1 MICEQGVE
9 GALPPL
15 GDAVPKP
22 LLVFLMT
29 DLGSLY
35 RRDLV
40 VPSLPKTWGA
50 IFIALLATV
59 ACYFFDVHFLT
70 HSSLDSKR

>member
-15 GDAVPKP
+15 GNAVPKP

-29 DLGSLY
+29 DLGLLY
-35 RRDLV
+35 AT
-40 VPSLPKTWGA
+40 SA
-50 IFIALLATV
+50 IKSAIK
-59 ACYFFDVHFLT
+59 FLQ
-70 HSSLDSKR
+70 